1 MDVRVG
7 SWRRLS
13 TKNWCFQVVVLEKIL
28 ESPLDSKEIKSVNA
42 KGNQLWIFIGRIV
55 AEAEV
60 SIFWSPDVMCQLI
73 GKDPDAG
80 KDWRPNEK
88 GWHEQLNWTEW
99 ECTVEHMELYLML
112 CADLNG
118 KKPREEGIYIYI
130 YIYIH
135 THTHIWMAG
144 SLCHTIE
151 TNTTL

>member
-7 SWRRLS
+7 SQRRLS

-28 ESPLDSKEIKSVNA
+28 ESLLDSREIKSVNA

-88 GWHEQLNWTEW
+88 GWQRMWWLDSIIHSMDMNLCKIQETVEKREAWSAAIHGVTSSRTWLSNWT
-99 ECTVEHMELYLML
+99 
-112 CADLNG
+112 
-118 KKPREEGIYIYI
+118 R
-130 YIYIH
+130 
-135 THTHIWMAG
+135 
-144 SLCHTIE
+144 
-151 TNTTL
+151 TTQNN

>member
-28 ESPLDSKEIKSVNA
+28 ESTLDSKEIKSVNA

-88 GWHEQLNWTEW
+88 GWQRMWWLDSIIHSMDMNLCKIQETVEKRGAWSSAIHGVTKSRTWLSNWT
-99 ECTVEHMELYLML
+99 
-112 CADLNG
+112 
-118 KKPREEGIYIYI
+118 R
-130 YIYIH
+130 
-135 THTHIWMAG
+135 
-144 SLCHTIE
+144 
-151 TNTTL
+151 TTQNN